1 MIINKLINMDK
12 HLRIFILFSCFLIS
26 FFLVFV
32 TPWFFLLMFT
42 FLGLLIYTNIKHS
55 EQHHNNIE
63 KSLDKA
69 LTQNNFI
76 ADDSY
81 LSDDYLS
88 GIAINK
94 NQNKIAILSRKN
106 TQDDFNFHLIDFKD
120 IIESAIIEND
130 ETITKTSKG
139 SAIGGA
145 IVGGILAG
153 GVGATIG
160 GLSATKKSRER
171 ALKLTLSLT
180 VDDLTNP
187 TYEIN
192 FLNSNTA
199 IPKDSEI
206 YHKIYSDINKWHKT
220 ISVILKRNEKLNTQS
235 V

>member
-139 SAIGGA
+139 SAIGCA
-145 IVGGILAG
+145 I
-153 GVGATIG
+153 
-160 GLSATKKSRER
+160 S
-171 ALKLTLSLT
+171 
-180 VDDLTNP
+180 
-187 TYEIN
+187 
-192 FLNSNTA
+192 
-199 IPKDSEI
+199 
-206 YHKIYSDINKWHKT
+206 
-220 ISVILKRNEKLNTQS
+220 
-235 V
+235 

>member
-1 MIINKLINMDK
+1 MLEKRNYIFKLNVQP
-12 HLRIFILFSCFLIS
+12 HILKK
-26 FFLVFV
+26 
-32 TPWFFLLMFT
+32 
-42 FLGLLIYTNIKHS
+42 Y
-55 EQHHNNIE
+55 HNNIE

-94 NQNKIAILSRKN
+94 NQNKIAILNRKN

-139 SAIGGA
+139 AAIGGA
-145 IVGGILAG
+145 IVGGVLAG
-153 GVGATIG
+153 GVGAVVG
-160 GLSATKKSRER
+160 GLSGTKKSKQS

-180 VDDLTNP
+180 IDDLTNP

-192 FLNSNTA
+192 FLNSNIA

-206 YHKIYSDINKWHKT
+206 YHKIYTEINKWHKT
-220 ISVILKRNEKLNTQS
+220 ISVILKRNEKLNN
-235 V
+235 